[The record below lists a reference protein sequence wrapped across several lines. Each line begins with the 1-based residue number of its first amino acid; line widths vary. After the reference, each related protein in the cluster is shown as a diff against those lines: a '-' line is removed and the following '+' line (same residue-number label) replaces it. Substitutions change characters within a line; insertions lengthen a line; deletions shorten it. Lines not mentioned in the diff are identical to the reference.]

1 VEALLREKVGR
12 PGRPGWWAVA
22 LFIVQLALIG
32 GVSVVLV
39 ACVLLGALWRREGSP
54 NPFAYLLKG
63 DQRPQTV
70 LSASEPRRE
79 ELTPTLFSA
88 APSPSEV
95 EDSSLIPSEAQP
107 PEAGMAISTHEAT
120 PSDQGSPSLR
130 QPFEG
135 AQDTPSPGGPVVG
148 QALTGLVAS
157 LPDRPATRIVIPA
170 IDVDAPVVVIPIRNG
185 TWDVEQITHEVGHLQ
200 GTASPGDSSN
210 VVLAGHITLTAGGY
224 GPFRGL
230 SQLQPGDEVLVYVG
244 DQEVYV
250 YKVDSVKTVEAT
262 DVEVAYPTAEP
273 ILTLITCVN
282 WDPVQ
287 GRYNDRLVVVAH
299 FGG

>member
-1 VEALLREKVGR
+1 LRQEVDR
-12 PGRPGWWAVA
+12 PDRSRWAVVSC
-22 LFIVQLALIG
+22 IVQLALMG

-54 NPFAYLLKG
+54 NPFTYLLGG
-63 DQRPQTV
+63 DQRPKTQF
-70 LSASEPRRE
+70 SASGPQRE
-79 ELTPTLFSA
+79 ELTPALLSA

-95 EDSSLIPSEAQP
+95 EDSLPPLSETQP
-107 PEAGMAISTHEAT
+107 PDAGMAISTPEAT
-120 PSDQGSPSLR
+120 ASDQGSPSLR
-130 QPFEG
+130 Q
-135 AQDTPSPGGPVVG
+135 AQETASPGGPAVS
-148 QALTGLVAS
+148 QATMGLVAS

-170 IDVDAPVVVIPIRNG
+170 IEVDAPVVVIPIRNG
-185 TWDVEQITHEVGHLQ
+185 TWEVEQITQEVGHLQ

-210 VVLAGHITLTAGGY
+210 VVMAGHITLSIGGY
-224 GPFRGL
+224 GPFKGL
-230 SQLQPGDEVLVYVG
+230 AQVQPGDEVLVYVG

-262 DVEVAYPTAEP
+262 DVEVAYPTTEP

-299 FGG
+299 LGG